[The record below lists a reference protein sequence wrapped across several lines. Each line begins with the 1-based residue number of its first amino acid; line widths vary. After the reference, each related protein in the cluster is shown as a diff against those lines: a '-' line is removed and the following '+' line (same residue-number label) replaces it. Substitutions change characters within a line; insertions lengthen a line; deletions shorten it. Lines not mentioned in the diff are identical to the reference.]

1 MTTKQEQKTEGRKHP
16 GGRPRKYSTPE
27 EMQTVIDKYFEDNP
41 KPTICGLAL
50 ALGFAQRK
58 SLLNYEGYG
67 KEFCN
72 TIKRAKLIIEEGYEQ
87 DLRSKYVTGAIFAL
101 KNFNWS
107 DKQEHLLKILT
118 LDDLVSD
125 EDIEESEKAEA
136 EAGGGLDIQSIE
148 GSNVGSSD

>member
-1 MTTKQEQKTEGRKHP
+1 MAKKKEQKPDGKKHP

-27 EMQTVIDKYFEDNP
+27 EMQTVIDAYFEDNP

-72 TIKRAKLIIEEGYEQ
+72 AIKRAKLVIEESYEQ
-87 DLRSKYVTGAIFAL
+87 ELRSNHVAGAIFAL
-101 KNFNWS
+101 RNFEWS
-107 DKQEHLLKILT
+107 DKQDINLGTKVILHEP
-118 LDDLVSD
+118 V
-125 EDIEESEKAEA
+125 IR
-136 EAGGGLDIQSIE
+136 
-148 GSNVGSSD
+148 